1 MVLLSSISEVQ
12 LWNPTVQLWAP
23 ASSVQLWNPTISQVS
38 PMERE
43 AAKRCISQLQLPGIS
58 QVQRAAPTSSI
69 AHAKSCGSAPASSIA
84 HAKSSSI
91 VKVVVVVVLVVV
103 VGVVVML
110 VVIVV

>member
-1 MVLLSSISEVQ
+1 
-12 LWNPTVQLWAP
+12 
-23 ASSVQLWNPTISQVS
+23 
-38 PMERE
+38 MERE